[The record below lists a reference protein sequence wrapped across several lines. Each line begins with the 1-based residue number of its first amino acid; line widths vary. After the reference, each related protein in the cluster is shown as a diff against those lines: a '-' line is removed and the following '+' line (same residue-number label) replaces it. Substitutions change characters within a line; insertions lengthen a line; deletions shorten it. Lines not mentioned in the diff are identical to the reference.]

1 MTRTRIGMIGAGFI
15 ADRHVGK
22 LSSMD
27 DVQIVAVSDP
37 DGDRARH
44 QASRCDAKPY
54 QDFRQMLDSEY
65 LDALYVC
72 LPPFAHGDP
81 ERAALERGL
90 PFFVEKP
97 LATTYEAAEALSR
110 EIEAKALLTAVG
122 YHWRY
127 LDTVE
132 RAQELLA
139 ARPARLALGLLDRTP
154 RPRPPGW
161 SKEDGSGGQM
171 VEQTTHIF
179 DLARLLVGDVTQVY
193 ATGSRLG
200 RADFPNLDV
209 LDVSVATLNFATG
222 AVGTMASSCLLNWP
236 PPDRP
241 APLQRGPGHRIVRV
255 RADDGHRPGPP
266 HPARPGRPI
275 LARGSRVHRR
285 RAGQREPHPFI
296 LRRGDEDPPHHDRRR
311 PLRPRRDRA
320 AALAACENV
329 APPCRGRACPYP
341 LYLSPSALPNPRRR
355 RG

>member
-44 QASRCDAKPY
+44 QAGRCDAKPY
-54 QDFRQMLDSEY
+54 QDFRQMLDSEH

-139 ARPARLALGLLDRTP
+139 AHPARLALGYWIDSTP
-154 RPRPPGW
+154 PPAWW
-161 SKEDGSGGQM
+161 SKEAESGGQM

-193 ATGSRLG
+193 AAGSRMD
-200 RADFPNLDV
+200 RPAFPDLDV
-209 LDVSVATLNFATG
+209 LDVSVATLHFATG

-236 PPDRP
+236 
-241 APLQRGPGHRIVRV
+241 HRIGLHLFSEGQVIELSEFELMT
-255 RADDGHRPGPP
+255 DTGQ
-266 HPARPGRPI
+266 GRPI
-275 LARGSRVHRR
+275 QPAQGDPFWREDRDFIDAVQGKENRIRSSYAEAMKTHR
-285 RAGQREPHPFI
+285 I
-296 LRRGDEDPPHHDRRR
+296 TT
-311 PLRPRRDRA
+311 A
-320 AALAACENV
+320 AARSARE
-329 APPCRGRACPYP
+329 GI
-341 LYLSPSALPNPRRR
+341 ALPL
-355 RG
+355 